1 MIRCIIVDD
10 EDPARR
16 HMRRLLEAH
25 QDLNIAAEASNGIEA
40 LEVIGKHDPDVAFLD
55 VEMPGVNGFDL
66 IAQLRHPPLIVFTTA
81 FDKYAVSAFDANALD
96 YLLKPIQPIRL
107 AQALEKVRA
116 TLKKPREEYESMLQR
131 KLGAL
136 RTGPPSKLAARRG
149 RRIVLLSPKDV
160 IYAVLESQIVFYHT
174 EAERFVTDRTLG
186 ELEELLEPAGFF
198 RISRSAIV
206 NLNHARE
213 LLPWSSGTWRVK
225 LSDNTEL
232 EVSRERARELKARI
246 G

>member
-16 HMRRLLEAH
+16 HMRRLLEAY
-25 QDLNIAAEASNGIEA
+25 QDLEIVGEAPNGIEA
-40 LEVIGKHDPDVAFLD
+40 LDVISEQKPNVAFLD
-55 VEMPGVNGFDL
+55 IEMPGMNAFDL

-107 AQALEKVRA
+107 AQALDKIRA
-116 TLKKPREEYESMLQR
+116 TLKTPREEYEPVLQR

-160 IYAVLESQIVFYHT
+160 VYVALESQIVFYHT
-174 EAERFVTDRTLG
+174 QAERFVTDRTLA

-198 RISRSAIV
+198 RVSRSAMV

-225 LSDNTEL
+225 LSNDVEL
-232 EVSRERARELKARI
+232 DVSRDRARSLRSRI